1 MKVVISVLLFY
12 TFLNSITSQYCKNKA
27 GVNLNWWVIMKV
39 PPKVGQ
45 SGFGYYDSTYST
57 GVFQYFSNLVDEGTT
72 PLTLTLAQIN
82 ENNL

>member
-1 MKVVISVLLFY
+1 
-12 TFLNSITSQYCKNKA
+12 
-27 GVNLNWWVIMKV
+27 MKV